1 MSSCKHQGT
10 LETQAPRPAAPRR
23 SDYVATG
30 QADAFIVPVLRRQIE
45 YALAEFGTPAP
56 QQGRVLDIGCGSQ
69 PFRKHLEAIGYKY
82 IGLDIQQNL
91 EGSVDITCSI
101 DDESIAPELGQY
113 GPFDLILCT
122 EVMEHVADWRAAF
135 RNLAR
140 LTRPGGR
147 IVITCP
153 HFYMLHE
160 EPYDFWRPT
169 PHILRYFAVR
179 EGLDVAY
186 QEAGGDGWDVL
197 GTLLGSCHP
206 SAVDR
211 RLISRG
217 LAICVRF
224 GRRILYSLLWRRYM
238 QRYVKLPGF
247 YISNVV
253 VLSQPLK

>member
-1 MSSCKHQGT
+1 MV
-10 LETQAPRPAAPRR
+10 EAPRLNVPRR
-23 SDYVATG
+23 SDYVATCE
-30 QADAFIVPVLRRQIE
+30 ADAFIVPLLRRQIE

-56 QQGRVLDIGCGSQ
+56 KKGRVLDVGCGSQ

-82 IGLDIQQNL
+82 TGLDILQNS
-91 EGSVDITCSI
+91 ECSIEITCSI
-101 DDESIAPELGQY
+101 DDESLPPELERY

-122 EVMEHVADWRAAF
+122 EVMEHIADWRMAF

-169 PHILRYFAVR
+169 PHILKYFAER
-179 EGLDVAY
+179 EGLDVVY

-206 SAVDR
+206 SAVNR
-211 RLISRG
+211 QLISRG
-217 LAICVRF
+217 LAFGVRY
-224 GRRILYSLLWRRYM
+224 GRRILFALLRRRYL
-238 QRYVKLPGF
+238 QRFVELRGF
-247 YISNVV
+247 YISNMV
-253 VLSQPLK
+253 VLSRPV